1 MTKTKMKKIDY
12 SAGGDTCITRLPRD
26 KKKKNN
32 NNNNLVYGNL
42 ETTMG
47 MHQSL

>member
-26 KKKKNN
+26 KKIIIIIITWYM
-32 NNNNLVYGNL
+32 VI
-42 ETTMG
+42 
-47 MHQSL
+47 